1 MKVDLYIAVTL
12 LFPKGDRCTQVWV
25 YLKNCWQTN
34 IYNRPVVIYML
45 VLLESKWAN
54 SHIPFATKCL
64 LVIRLIFA
72 HFAFF
77 LFFHGPQKNTSKF
90 SVTYDFLEIG
100 KNKSWPQKEKP
111 VFHDRRSKFLENTM
125 KIQITGF
132 FFFSDFSDHEVTRL
146 NFWFLVSLHWW
157 FFSLFFQKWL
167 NWKIKCHSEE
177 LKSTTRSVVNP

>member
-111 VFHDRRSKFLENTM
+111 VFHGRKSKFLENTM
-125 KIQITGF
+125 EIQITGF
-132 FFFSDFSDHEVTRL
+132 FSSAIFAMMGQPCLTFDFRFLCIDVLFLFFSEMA
-146 NFWFLVSLHWW
+146 
-157 FFSLFFQKWL
+157 
-167 NWKIKCHSEE
+167 E
-177 LKSTTRSVVNP
+177 LKDQMSLGGAKVDNA